1 MRSVFMILGIRKSW
15 NLGEV
20 EIKRR
25 RKVWDVAWF
34 VGGIFWVFFKS
45 STQTGM
51 VIPLCQHVFR
61 MGCKYESGAI

>member
-1 MRSVFMILGIRKSW
+1 MLHDSLVVFF
-15 NLGEV
+15 E
-20 EIKRR
+20 
-25 RKVWDVAWF
+25 F
-34 VGGIFWVFFKS
+34 FFKS